1 MIFSYFQMDTSV
13 IFDFFDFIYLDS
25 CWFREFVK
33 WNLDLEVL
41 FSFDIDVFYI
51 GYVQVWT
58 C

>member
-1 MIFSYFQMDTSV
+1 MIFSYFQIDTCV
-13 IFDFFDFIYLDS
+13 IFNFFDFVYLDS
-25 CWFREFVK
+25 RWFGEFIE